1 MKQKF
6 VLLLVALGL
15 TMLMTACGFSDSDE
29 ANGEDDNKVLN
40 LSLKNDI
47 PDLNQ
52 VLTTDAISFDILNN
66 IMEGLYRI
74 DENNDPQPAM
84 AEDVDIS
91 DDKLTYTFHLRDDI
105 KWSNGEPITANDFE
119 YSWLRA
125 MHPDTSGSY
134 ADILSDYIVGGEEYY
149 EGEVDES
156 EVAIDAKDDQTL
168 EVELKEPTP
177 YFLGLTAF
185 ATYFPLNE
193 DFIDEVGDDGFAL
206 DEDSILYNGP
216 FVMTDYDQAQGVKLE
231 KNDEYWD
238 KDKVNLDEVNL
249 DVIKEDST
257 GLNLY
262 ESGDLDRVYL
272 SSEDVDSFEDDDEFG
287 TETEF
292 NSWYLLFN
300 FEEEP
305 FDNLNIRKAFQM
317 GYDPEKLTDT
327 ILRNGSEPAYGLV
340 AKGVEG
346 VNDQTFREI
355 AGDLTGPDFD
365 KAKEYLEK
373 GIDEIGGE
381 LPDIELLTADD
392 TIAEDTATFL
402 QSEFEEN
409 LDVEVDITTKP
420 YSGRLDAMRE
430 DDYQMGISK
439 WGSDYNDAMDIL
451 DLWDGYPET
460 EGLRGNFFR
469 EDYKQNIDDALE
481 EKDEEVR
488 LDYLIDAE
496 KILLEDEAGLG
507 PLYFEGQAFL
517 EKDYVKNIIV
527 HPYGASLELKEADVE

>member
-1 MKQKF
+1 
-6 VLLLVALGL
+6 
-15 TMLMTACGFSDSDE
+15 
-29 ANGEDDNKVLN
+29 
-40 LSLKNDI
+40 
-47 PDLNQ
+47 
-52 VLTTDAISFDILNN
+52 
-66 IMEGLYRI
+66 
-74 DENNDPQPAM
+74 
-84 AEDVDIS
+84 
-91 DDKLTYTFHLRDDI
+91 
-105 KWSNGEPITANDFE
+105 
-119 YSWLRA
+119 
-125 MHPDTSGSY
+125 
-134 ADILSDYIVGGEEYY
+134 
-149 EGEVDES
+149 
-156 EVAIDAKDDQTL
+156 
-168 EVELKEPTP
+168 
-177 YFLGLTAF
+177 
-185 ATYFPLNE
+185 
-193 DFIDEVGDDGFAL
+193 
-206 DEDSILYNGP
+206 
-216 FVMTDYDQAQGVKLE
+216 
-231 KNDEYWD
+231 
-238 KDKVNLDEVNL
+238 
-249 DVIKEDST
+249 
-257 GLNLY
+257 
-262 ESGDLDRVYL
+262 
-272 SSEDVDSFEDDDEFG
+272 EDVDSFEDDDEFG

-355 AGDLTGPDFD
+355 AGDLTGLDFD

>member
-1 MKQKF
+1 FWGFVIKDSKIRGGKRVKQKF

-439 WGSDYNDAMDIL
+439 WG
-451 DLWDGYPET
+451 
-460 EGLRGNFFR
+460 
-469 EDYKQNIDDALE
+469 
-481 EKDEEVR
+481 
-488 LDYLIDAE
+488 
-496 KILLEDEAGLG
+496 
-507 PLYFEGQAFL
+507 
-517 EKDYVKNIIV
+517 
-527 HPYGASLELKEADVE
+527 

>member
-1 MKQKF
+1 MKNR
-6 VLLLVALGL
+6 LLLTVVIMGIILFVS
-15 TMLMTACGFSDSDE
+15 ACGFSDSGKE
-29 ANGEDDNKVLN
+29 GGGEDKKVLN
-40 LSLKNDI
+40 LSLDNDI

-52 VLTTDAISFDILNN
+52 VLTTDTISFSILNN

-74 DENNDPQPAM
+74 DENNEPEPAM
-84 AEDVDIS
+84 AEDVEIS
-91 DDKLTYTFHLRDDI
+91 DDKLTYTFTLRDGI
-105 KWSNGEPITANDFE
+105 KWSNGDDVTADDFK

-134 ADILSDYIVGGEEYY
+134 DDILADYIVGGQEFN
-149 EGEVDES
+149 EGETDES
-156 EVAIDAKDDQTL
+156 EVAIEVKDDSTL
-168 EVELKEPTP
+168 EVTLKEPTP

-193 DFIDEVGDDGFAL
+193 DFIEDVGEDEFAL
-206 DEDSILYNGP
+206 TSDTILYNGP
-216 FVMTDYDQAQGVKLE
+216 FVMTEYDQADGVKLE

-249 DVIKEDST
+249 DVIKEEST
-257 GLNLY
+257 ALNLY
-262 ESGDLDRVYL
+262 EAGDLDRVYL
-272 SSEDVDSFEDDDEFG
+272 ASENVDSFKDDDEFG
-287 TETEF
+287 TETQF

-317 GYDPEKLTDT
+317 GYDPETLTEK
-327 ILRNGSEPAYGLV
+327 ILNNGSEPAYGLV
-340 AKGVEG
+340 ALGVEG
-346 VNDQTFREI
+346 VDGETYRDI
-355 AGDLTGPDFD
+355 VGDVTGPDYE

-373 GIDEIGGE
+373 GIEEIGGE
-381 LPDIELLTADD
+381 LPPIDLLTADD
-392 TIAEDTATFL
+392 TIAKDTATFL
-402 QSEFEEN
+402 QSEFQEN

-420 YSGRLDAMRE
+420 YSGRLDAMR
-430 DDYQMGISK
+430 DNDFQMGISK

-451 DLWDGYPET
+451 DLWDGDPKA
-460 EGLRGNFFR
+460 GLRGNFYH

-481 EKDEEVR
+481 EKDEQKR
-488 LDYLIDAE
+488 LDLLIDAE

-517 EKDYVKNIIV
+517 QKDYVRNLII
-527 HPYGASLELKEADVE
+527 HPYGASLELKEADIK